1 MQEPVGTFVLLVFIG
16 TYLMISTEKVNRAAM
31 SMVGM
36 GLVGFVLWAAFSID
50 SAAGSSDP
58 VGATFATLVE
68 HIEWGTILFIISMM
82 VVVSV
87 ARNSGM
93 FQYIALTLVRP
104 TGGNTKRLFTVF
116 IVFVFVI
123 SLVFD
128 TTSTIL
134 IMGPLTIEVCKALEI
149 DFKPFLISEAVVANF
164 ASTPSIVGAVPNLVI
179 ANRIV
184 EEGVTGFDA
193 SVLFLTMMPLA
204 IMILLVTLPLFYRF
218 FRGKLPDSEED
229 VRDEVFVVSP
239 IHMIRSR
246 SDFYLSLIAIGIL
259 VLAFTWGQGLGLEP
273 ALVAIIVAFVAL
285 LLTRERVENILAKI
299 NWNTVFFLIGIFGL
313 VGALDIVGFITDI
326 GGAVDT
332 IVANNTGTAVSFLVW
347 VPAFLSSVIDNIPVS
362 VVLSPIAAHLA
373 VATPVFPAI
382 LIFAVNVGGYVLP
395 IGAPANILAM
405 AMSEEED
412 DRISFKDFAKIATPL
427 ALLHLLMATGW
438 FFFVSL
444 II

>member
-1 MQEPVGTFVLLVFIG
+1 MQEPVGTLVLLVFIG

-50 SAAGSSDP
+50 SAAGSPNP
-58 VGATFATLVE
+58 VGATFSTLVE

-184 EEGVTGFDA
+184 EEGLGVFDA
-193 SVLFLTMMPLA
+193 SILFLTMMPLA
-204 IMILLVTLPLFYRF
+204 ILILLVTLPLFYRF
-218 FRGKLPDSEED
+218 FRGKLPDSEEE

-259 VLAFTWGQGLGLEP
+259 VFAFTWGQGIGLEP

-313 VGALDIVGFITDI
+313 VGALGIVGFITDV
-326 GGAVDT
+326 GGAVNT
-332 IVANNTGTAVSFLVW
+332 IVENNTGTAVSFLVW

-362 VVLSPIAAHLA
+362 VVLAPIAAQLA
-373 VATPVFPAI
+373 MTTPIYPAI

-405 AMSEEED
+405 ALAEEEH

-438 FFFVSL
+438 FFLLSFV
-444 II
+444 I